1 MTRLLA
7 CAMVSL
13 LAAACSMPSVRG
25 ITAAPP
31 LLVFEWPKDPKAGV
45 QCIVEEL
52 NALGWRSVVEDLGT
66 RTQVVWNGP
75 SVFGIPRPVAVFDV
89 IPASAAN
96 PSRIEMRVAD
106 DPSEPDRIRQSWR
119 EKLASCR

>member
-1 MTRLLA
+1 MRLLA
-7 CAMVSL
+7 CAIVSL
-13 LAAACSMPSVRG
+13 LVAACSMPSVRG
-25 ITAAPP
+25 ITTAPP

-119 EKLASCR
+119 QKLASCR

>member
-1 MTRLLA
+1 
-7 CAMVSL
+7 
-13 LAAACSMPSVRG
+13 MPSVRG
-25 ITAAPP
+25 ITSAPP

-52 NALGWRSVVEDLGT
+52 HALGWRAVVEDLGT
-66 RTQVVWNGP
+66 RMQVVWNGP

-89 IPASAAN
+89 IPASDAS
-96 PSRIEMRVAD
+96 PGRIEMRVAD

-119 EKLASCR
+119 GKLASCR

>member
-1 MTRLLA
+1 
-7 CAMVSL
+7 MVSL
-13 LAAACSMPSVRG
+13 LAACSMPSVRE
-25 ITAAPP
+25 IATARP
-31 LLVFEWPKDPKAGV
+31 LLVFEWAKDQKSGV

-52 NALGWRSVVEDLGT
+52 NALGWQSVVQDLGT
-66 RTQVVWNGP
+66 RAQVVWNGW

-96 PSRIEMRVAD
+96 PGRIEMRVEG

-119 EKLASCR
+119 SKLASCR